1 MKISTY
7 IKLATVIT
15 VIVLLLAGFFW
26 LRDITKDDHFSLGS
40 DTQIDVTPTQIMSIK
55 AIGEWEFLAVNAEEL
70 VDTVRKG
77 FFSDDELARIYY
89 GTLRLGI
96 NMHQVEPGWLTAEGD
111 SVSLSLP
118 KVALLDRDFIDEART
133 KPFFESGKWK
143 PEDREALYR
152 QARERMLQ
160 HGMTKENLTAA
171 EDNAR
176 EQITSLMKAMGY
188 RKVRI
193 TFGREK

>member
-7 IKLATVIT
+7 IKIIIAILAV
-15 VIVLLLAGFFW
+15 VLLLAGFFW
-26 LRDITKDDHFSLGS
+26 VRDLTKDDHFTLGS

-77 FFSDDELARIYY
+77 FFSDDELVRIYY

-96 NMHQVEPGWLTAEGD
+96 DMSQLEPEWIEASGD
-111 SVSLSLP
+111 SVMLMLP
-118 KVALLDRDFIDEART
+118 KVGLLDTDFIDEART

-143 PEDREALYR
+143 PEDKEAMYKKAYR
-152 QARERMLQ
+152 QMKAHCL
-160 HGMTKENLTAA
+160 TKENLQAA
-171 EDNAR
+171 EANGE
-176 EQITSLMKAMGY
+176 EQMRNMMRSMGY
-188 RKVRI
+188 KNIKI
-193 TFGREK
+193 TWKN

>member
-7 IKLATVIT
+7 IKLGTAIT
-15 VIVLLLAGFFW
+15 VIILLLAGFFW
-26 LRDITKDDHFSLGS
+26 LRDLTKDDHISLGS

-77 FFSDDELARIYY
+77 FFSDDELVRIYY

-96 NMHQVEPGWLTAEGD
+96 DMSQLEPEWIEASGD
-111 SVSLSLP
+111 SVMLMLP
-118 KVALLDRDFIDEART
+118 KVGLLDTDFIDEART

-143 PEDREALYR
+143 PEDKEAMYKKAYR
-152 QARERMLQ
+152 QMKAHCL
-160 HGMTKENLTAA
+160 TKENLQAA
-171 EDNAR
+171 EANGE
-176 EQITSLMKAMGY
+176 EQMRNMMRSMGY
-188 RKVRI
+188 KNIKI
-193 TFGREK
+193 TWKN

>member
-7 IKLATVIT
+7 INLATAIT
-15 VIVLLLAGFFW
+15 VIILLLAGFFW
-26 LRDITKDDHFSLGS
+26 LRDLTKDDHISLGS

-77 FFSDDELARIYY
+77 FFSDDELVRIYY

-96 NMHQVEPGWLTAEGD
+96 DMSQLEPEWIEASGD
-111 SVSLSLP
+111 SVMLMLP
-118 KVALLDRDFIDEART
+118 KVGLLDTDFIDEART

-143 PEDREALYR
+143 PEDKEAMYKKAYR
-152 QARERMLQ
+152 QMKAHCL
-160 HGMTKENLTAA
+160 TKENLQAA
-171 EDNAR
+171 EANGE
-176 EQITSLMKAMGY
+176 EQMRNMMRSMGY
-188 RKVRI
+188 KNIKI
-193 TFGREK
+193 TWKN